1 MVLRRRRG
9 RRRSARSW
17 RRIMV
22 GTRRLQ
28 IMLLLRSKEKS
39 YFEVLSRQRLVEKVR
54 EVREVQDSNDEIV
67 KRHG

>member
-1 MVLRRRRG
+1 
-9 RRRSARSW
+9 
-17 RRIMV
+17 MV
-22 GTRRLQ
+22 GTRRPQ
-28 IMLLLRSKEKS
+28 VMLLLRSKEKS